1 MPDNT
6 VRSRLI
12 SANHTAAVWATI
24 NTIPKSGEICLETDT
39 KKIKVGDGVHT
50 YAQLDYYNEGFNT
63 ITDGVDSVVVT
74 NGTLTLTGSGGTT
87 ITYDDAN
94 KAININ
100 SSSIG
105 PSSETT
111 VESGDATGGLGS
123 LKVTKDGVVT
133 RPVAYGLG
141 TMAGE
146 TKTDYLALAG
156 GTMTGALTLS
166 GAPSSNLHAATKKY
180 VDDAVSA
187 LPTPMQFKGTVGTS
201 GTVEWS
207 ALPSASSSNEGFT
220 YKVITAHAT
229 DPVCEEGDTI
239 VSNGSAWIVIPSG
252 DEPSGTVTNIATGA
266 GLTGGPITSTGT
278 IAHSNSVTAVTTEA
292 FSTFTYDTE
301 GHITGS
307 TPITIIDGN
316 FS

>member
-24 NTIPKSGEICLETDT
+24 TTVPKSGEICLETDT

-63 ITDGVDSVVVT
+63 ITDGTNTVVVT

-87 ITYDDAN
+87 ITYDDTN

-105 PSSETT
+105 PSSETF

-146 TKTDYLALAG
+146 DASDYLPLSG
-156 GTMTGALTLS
+156 GTMTGTLTLS
-166 GAPSSNLHAATKKY
+166 GDPTNANDAATKDY
-180 VDDAVSA
+180 VDNSISA
-187 LPTPMQFKGTVGTS
+187 LPTPMVFKGTVGAS

-207 ALPSASSSNEGFT
+207 VLPAASSSNEGFT
-220 YKVITAHAT
+220 YKVITDHAT
-229 DPVCEEGDTI
+229 DPICEVGDTI
-239 VSNGSAWIVIPSG
+239 VSNGSAWVVIPSG
-252 DEPSGTVTNIATGA
+252 DEPAGTVTNIATGA